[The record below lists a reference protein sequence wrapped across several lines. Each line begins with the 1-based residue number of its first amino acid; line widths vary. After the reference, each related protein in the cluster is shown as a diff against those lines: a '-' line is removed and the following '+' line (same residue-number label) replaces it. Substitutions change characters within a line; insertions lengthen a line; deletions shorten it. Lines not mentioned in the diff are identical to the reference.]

1 MIQSDT
7 LSRRPD
13 HGKEVEQDNKNM
25 ILLPDNLFVNLLEYD
40 MINPTKA
47 LDMNKNNDNNNL
59 PDVIKSLS
67 IHGLKTLHNHF
78 SNDTTAFS
86 VNDVIINVMDMHL
99 QRPIA
104 TAQDMDLP
112 IKEKLDVSLGKSPS
126 MKTDEMKDW
135 TVELFDEGVVLFF
148 KGRNYIPKDDNLQR
162 DILWMYHD
170 HETLVIQ
177 ENSVT

>member
-47 LDMNKNNDNNNL
+47 LDMNDNNNND
-59 PDVIKSLS
+59 DVHDAIKSLS

-78 SNDTTAFS
+78 SNNTTAIS
-86 VNDVIINVMDMHL
+86 VNDIIINVMDMDL
-99 QRPIA
+99 QKQIA
-104 TAQDMDLP
+104 TAQCYNFLTSFPLFLYPP
-112 IKEKLDVSLGKSPS
+112 IYFPYPRNPFSICILLGS
-126 MKTDEMKDW
+126 
-135 TVELFDEGVVLFF
+135 
-148 KGRNYIPKDDNLQR
+148 
-162 DILWMYHD
+162 
-170 HETLVIQ
+170 VI
-177 ENSVT
+177 